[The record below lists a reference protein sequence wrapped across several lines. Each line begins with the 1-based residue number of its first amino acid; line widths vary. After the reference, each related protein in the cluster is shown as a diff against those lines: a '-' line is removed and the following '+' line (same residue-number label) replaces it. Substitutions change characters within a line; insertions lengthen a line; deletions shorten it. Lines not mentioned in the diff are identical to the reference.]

1 MTLLSADAYFNEK
14 LKLEIMFV
22 ELHFDVCCWFGG
34 WGYTPR
40 PCRKHLDTF

>member
-1 MTLLSADAYFNEK
+1 MALLSADAYFNEK

-22 ELHFDVCCWFGG
+22 ELHFGVCCWFGG